1 MLLRKSLTLT
11 FFILLGIA
19 LIGGVA
25 IGGLI
30 AWDTMFPA
38 MRATD
43 FTNVIFPGPDGT
55 ILHAYL
61 AEPGDTDSTA
71 RPAIIL
77 IHEFYG
83 LNADMVIKAD
93 RLADEGY
100 TVMAIDAYRG
110 QTTRLVPRAIF
121 LVLTTPRE
129 QIAVDLDAAYT
140 YLRSLRA
147 IDPERI
153 GVAGFCFGGTQ
164 AMLMGT
170 RNPDLAAN
178 VIFYGNGPITEPA
191 ELGVIGASGPVLGI
205 YGERDRG
212 IPLAEVEAFQSALE
226 ARGVAAQIS
235 IYPGVGHAFV
245 SSDLLDANGPAR
257 EAWQEMVAFLNENLQ
272 PEH

>member
-1 MLLRKSLTLT
+1 MLLRRSLTLV
-11 FFILLGIA
+11 FLVLLSLA

-38 MRATD
+38 VRATD
-43 FTNVIFPGPDGT
+43 FTNVIFPGSDGT

-61 AEPGDTDSTA
+61 AQPRGADNTA
-71 RPAIIL
+71 LPAVIL
-77 IHEFYG
+77 LHEFYG

-100 TVMAIDAYRG
+100 FVLAVDAYRG

-121 LVLTTPRE
+121 LVLTTPRR
-129 QIAVDLDAAYT
+129 QIAADLDAAFA
-140 YLRSLRA
+140 YLRSLSG

-191 ELGVIGASGPVLGI
+191 DLGVIGASGPVLGI

-212 IPLAEVEAFQSALE
+212 IPLTEVEAFQSALE
-226 ARGVAAQIS
+226 ARGVTARIS
-235 IYPGVGHAFV
+235 IYPDVGHAFV
-245 SSDLLDANGPAR
+245 SSELLDANGPAR
-257 EAWQEMVAFLNENLQ
+257 EAWEEMVAFLKESLQ
-272 PEH
+272 P